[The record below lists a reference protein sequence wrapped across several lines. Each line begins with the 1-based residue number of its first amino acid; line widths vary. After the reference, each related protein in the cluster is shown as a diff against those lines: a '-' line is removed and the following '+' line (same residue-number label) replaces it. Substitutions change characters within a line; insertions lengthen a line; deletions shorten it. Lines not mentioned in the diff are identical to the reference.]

1 MVEFAIRGTN
11 RSQKQEGNRAIRKGW
26 PGVLLVL
33 EAVNWIDRDQL
44 LRTGVS
50 SHTSWQEMGS

>member
-33 EAVNWIDRDQL
+33 EAVI
-44 LRTGVS
+44 G
-50 SHTSWQEMGS
+50 